1 MQNLI
6 FSEKSKLIESL
17 WEANPWIK
25 KLLLSSSTLQNARE
39 RLFEYLNELERSYF
53 NLLSE
58 LPYKNLHIVERNNA
72 KASIQV
78 LKNIIRT
85 ENEKLVGFSAINSLF
100 LLAKDEPGTAEDTS
114 PGFICEIL
122 FLFQAINGK
131 TNDYSFGKDNLTN
144 QLGGSNSEDKNNMPD
159 IYAKTIREG
168 ISRYK
173 TGTHPQ
179 LKLNHADMKKL
190 ILEKFGGSE
199 SDWKDPSWQLANVIN
214 DFETLKTL
222 IKLEEDEIAG
232 LTAAENWSV
241 PFQITPYYLSLINK
255 DGRNDLDRAV
265 RAQVIPGFRYCQNVY
280 NNNNTTVNMDF
291 MDEKNSQPVEGI
303 TRRYPQIVILKVFD
317 SCPQICVYCQR
328 NWELKTLDRGKV
340 AIETIDKAI
349 DWIRLNSEITEV
361 LITGGDPLTLTDSRI
376 EYLLRHIS
384 AIKHIERIR
393 IGTRVF
399 VTLPFRITESLI
411 KILKKYHILGKR
423 EICLVTHFEHV
434 AEVTEDSIKAVAK
447 VRNAGLSVY
456 NQQVFTYYNSKRFE
470 TAALRKRLKLCGI
483 DPYYSFNTKG
493 KKETID
499 FRVPIA
505 RFLQERK
512 EEARFLPGL
521 VRTDEPVFNIPR
533 FGKSHLRSRQDH
545 EIIMILKT
553 GERVYRF
560 YPWQSKITQVD
571 DYLYTDVSIYQYLK
585 RMDEDGENINDYSSV
600 WFYY

>member
-1 MQNLI
+1 V
-6 FSEKSKLIESL
+6 KL
-17 WEANPWIK
+17 PRY
-25 KLLLSSSTLQNARE
+25 LLQ
-39 RLFEYLNELERSYF
+39 
-53 NLLSE
+53 
-58 LPYKNLHIVERNNA
+58 
-72 KASIQV
+72 
-78 LKNIIRT
+78 
-85 ENEKLVGFSAINSLF
+85 
-100 LLAKDEPGTAEDTS
+100 
-114 PGFICEIL
+114 
-122 FLFQAINGK
+122 
-131 TNDYSFGKDNLTN
+131 
-144 QLGGSNSEDKNNMPD
+144 
-159 IYAKTIREG
+159 
-168 ISRYK
+168 
-173 TGTHPQ
+173 
-179 LKLNHADMKKL
+179 
-190 ILEKFGGSE
+190 
-199 SDWKDPSWQLANVIN
+199 
-214 DFETLKTL
+214 
-222 IKLEEDEIAG
+222 
-232 LTAAENWSV
+232 
-241 PFQITPYYLSLINK
+241 
-255 DGRNDLDRAV
+255 
-265 RAQVIPGFRYCQNVY
+265 
-280 NNNNTTVNMDF
+280 
-291 MDEKNSQPVEGI
+291 
-303 TRRYPQIVILKVFD
+303 
-317 SCPQICVYCQR
+317 
-328 NWELKTLDRGKV
+328 
-340 AIETIDKAI
+340 
-349 DWIRLNSEITEV
+349 
-361 LITGGDPLTLTDSRI
+361 GGDPLTLTDSRI